1 MKVNKA
7 SLNLKKAPQ
16 KLCAVSLKLSQTF
29 FEKSLMF
36 FEQGLM
42 FFKKGLGLHLQYV
55 FGECWAFVLVL
66 LSFVLRGCLTSA
78 RYYVGLC
85 FCDDFGMI

>member
-7 SLNLKKAPQ
+7 SLNLKKTPQ

-36 FEQGLM
+36 F
-42 FFKKGLGLHLQYV
+42 
-55 FGECWAFVLVL
+55 
-66 LSFVLRGCLTSA
+66 
-78 RYYVGLC
+78 
-85 FCDDFGMI
+85 

>member
-16 KLCAVSLKLSQTF
+16 KQCVVSLKLSQTF

-55 FGECWAFVLVL
+55 FGECGVFVLAL
-66 LSFVLRGCLTSA
+66 LCFVLRGCFTPA
-78 RYYVGLC
+78 RYYVGFC
-85 FCDDFGMI
+85 FCDYFGMI

>member
-1 MKVNKA
+1 MRRLVEIIQD
-7 SLNLKKAPQ
+7 L
-16 KLCAVSLKLSQTF
+16 

-55 FGECWAFVLVL
+55 FGECRAFVLAL
-66 LSFVLRGCLTSA
+66 RCFVLRGCFTSA
-78 RYYVGLC
+78 RYYVGFC
-85 FCDDFGMI
+85 FCDYFGMI

>member
-1 MKVNKA
+1 M
-7 SLNLKKAPQ
+7 PQ
-16 KLCAVSLKLSQTF
+16 KLCAVSLKLSKTF

-55 FGECWAFVLVL
+55 VVECGAFILAL
-66 LSFVLRGCLTSA
+66 RCLALRGCLTSA
-78 RYYVGLC
+78 RYDVGVY
-85 FCDDFGMI
+85 FCDDFGLI